1 MDPPSLTNLVDLRAV
16 VSSSPPIIWV
26 QLPISPAQ
34 RPQLIEAVEAMSLVT
49 DALERYL
56 GGSAPS
62 IEFSDLVSAR
72 NAAQYL
78 LLSLMP
84 ATPYDQQSYSSQVGD
99 YILKVARRGL
109 AIFSNLVLFPMN
121 PTGGTAR
128 ILSLALKDAL
138 TWCTKAIPWQ
148 EFSEPCKRILFWS
161 IVLGG
166 VQADDDE
173 ESEVQTRTW
182 FLTQFVQLSSLVNV
196 SSWEQVKEWLLG
208 VLWSDSV
215 LTLAAWE
222 FWKDAREGMFDLQ
235 ES

>member
-1 MDPPSLTNLVDLRAV
+1 MDPPSLISLVDMRAV
-16 VSSSPPIIWV
+16 VSSSLPTIWV
-26 QLPISPAQ
+26 QLPISPAH
-34 RPQLIEAVEAMSLVT
+34 RPQLIEAVEALSLVT
-49 DALERYL
+49 DALEWYL

-84 ATPYDQQSYSSQVGD
+84 PTPYDQHPHSSQVGD
-99 YILKVARRGL
+99 HIFEVARRGL
-109 AIFSNLVLFPMN
+109 GIFSNIVLFPMN
-121 PTGGTAR
+121 PTGGTAK

-148 EFSEPCKRILFWS
+148 EFSEPCKRILLWS

-166 VQADDDE
+166 VQADDD
-173 ESEVQTRTW
+173 SECEGQTRTW
-182 FLTQFVQLSSLVNV
+182 FLTQFVQLSSLVSV

-222 FWKDAREGMFDLQ
+222 FWKDAREGLFDLQ